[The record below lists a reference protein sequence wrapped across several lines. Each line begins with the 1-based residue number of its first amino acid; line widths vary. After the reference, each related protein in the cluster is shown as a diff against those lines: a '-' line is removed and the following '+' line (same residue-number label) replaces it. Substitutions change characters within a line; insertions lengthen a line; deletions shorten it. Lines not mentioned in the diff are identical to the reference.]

1 VHAGKRKGG
10 GQIADR
16 RGRRH
21 LDALVYGCNDSPNKL
36 ERPSVS
42 GTVPRRAAVA
52 SVLIRPNP
60 GGQYRQWLRRD
71 TGWAAERWARRAAP
85 TGAGSCRGPAGS
97 GRSAVQVARGGSWSS
112 RRRRSRRAPI
122 PAPILSEIS
131 SRTSARERTTCKPS
145 AAPSS
150 DHRRR
155 LQVGSAAA
163 AAVVTRCSGQH
174 ERTMFHSSSP
184 PPTTH
189 PGHRRCQT
197 DHHSACSDQSTNARS
212 SA

>member
-1 VHAGKRKGG
+1 MHAGKRKGG

-112 RRRRSRRAPI
+112 RRRRSRAPI
-122 PAPILSEIS
+122 PALILSEIS

-212 SA
+212 SV